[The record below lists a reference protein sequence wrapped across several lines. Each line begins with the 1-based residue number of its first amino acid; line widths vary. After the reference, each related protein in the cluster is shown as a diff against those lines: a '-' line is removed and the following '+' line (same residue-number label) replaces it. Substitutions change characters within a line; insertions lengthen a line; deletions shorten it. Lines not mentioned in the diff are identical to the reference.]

1 MTQKKPLLSICIPS
15 YNRPNQLFKL
25 LNSIDYPFCE
35 EIEIIICED
44 NSPNREHIIKVVN
57 DFKSTSKFECKLF
70 LNEINLG
77 YDGNIKELIKKS
89 SGVYV
94 MYMGDDDTFEKK
106 SLLEYVNFLKHN
118 LNLGYILRRYT
129 VIHSNGIKEEFK
141 YFDTHCFF
149 EPGLDAFNAFF
160 RKSVFISGF
169 CFKREYVQTYFDT
182 DQFNGTLLYQLFLC
196 ANLVLKYPS
205 AYCDIPI
212 TVMDDNSRGIPEF
225 GTSIN
230 ESSKYTPG
238 KISIQNSINFMKSFL
253 VITKYIDVQY
263 QLDVTNYFLKDLS
276 KYSYPVLSIQ
286 RDNGV
291 FNFIKYNTLLKKEIN
306 INSSFLY
313 YFYFYA
319 LLFLGRKNCDYVIIF
334 LKKLIGKTPRL

>member
-1 MTQKKPLLSICIPS
+1 MTQLNPLLSICIPS
-15 YNRPNQLFKL
+15 YNRPNQLLKL
-25 LNSIDYPFCE
+25 LYSIDYPFYD

-44 NSPNREHIIKVVN
+44 KSPQREQIIKVVN
-57 DFKSTSKFECKLF
+57 DFRLTSKFGCKLF
-70 LNEINLG
+70 LNETNLG
-77 YDGNIKELIKKS
+77 YDENIKELIKKS

-94 MYMGDDDTFEKK
+94 MYMGDDDTFKK
-106 SLLEYVNFLKHN
+106 NSLLEYVNFLKHN
-118 LNLGYILRRYT
+118 LNLGYVLRRYT
-129 VIHSNGIKEEFK
+129 VIHSNGRIEEFK
-141 YFDTHCFF
+141 YFETNCFF
-149 EPGLDAFNAFF
+149 EPGLDAFNALF

-169 CFKREYVQTYFDT
+169 CFKREYVQAYFDT
-182 DQFNGTLLYQLFLC
+182 DRFNGTLLYQLFLC

-212 TVMDDNSRGIPEF
+212 TVMDDNSRGVPEF

-263 QLDVTNYFLKDLS
+263 QLDVTKYFLKDLS

-286 RDNGV
+286 RDSGV

-313 YFYFYA
+313 YFYFYT
-319 LLFLGRKNCDYVIIF
+319 LLFFGRKNCDHVIIS

>member
-1 MTQKKPLLSICIPS
+1 MTHKIPFLSICIPS
-15 YNRPNQLFKL
+15 YNRPTQLLKL
-25 LNSIDYPFCE
+25 LNSIDYPFCD

-44 NSPNREHIIKVVN
+44 KSPNREQIIKVVN

-70 LNEINLG
+70 LNEVNLG
-77 YDGNIKELIKKS
+77 YDGNIKELIKKA
-89 SGVYV
+89 SGVYI
-94 MYMGDDDTFEKK
+94 MYMGDDDSFQEK

-118 LNLGYILRRYT
+118 LRLGYLLRRYT
-129 VIHSNGIKEEFK
+129 VIHSNGIKEDFK
-141 YFDTHCFF
+141 YFDTHRFF
-149 EPGLDAFNAFF
+149 EPGLDAFNALF

-169 CFKREYVQTYFDT
+169 CFKREYIQSYFDT

-196 ANLVLKYPS
+196 ANLVLNYPS

-212 TVMDDNSRGIPEF
+212 TIMDDNSRGIPEF

-253 VITKYIDVQY
+253 VITKYIDTLY
-263 QLDVTNYFLKDLS
+263 NLNVTNNFLKELS

-286 RDNGV
+286 RDNGMRD
-291 FNFIKYNTLLKKEIN
+291 FIRYSKLLKKEVN
-306 INSSFLY
+306 INNSIY
-313 YFYFYA
+313 YYVYFYA
-319 LLFLGRKNCDYVIIF
+319 LLLLGRKNCDFVIIL
-334 LKKLIGKTPRL
+334 LKKLIGRTPEL